1 LDIFMTDQATAL
13 NETAAP
19 EPQKGTK
26 PNKPAPVLVVLLI
39 VPLLGILIALLMIAT
54 NPNINANA
62 LPDNLD
68 TDSMSLMNF
77 VAPPF
82 DVLDPNGEVFS
93 LLDYRGRVVFLNF
106 WQTTC
111 EPCKREMPD
120 FAEFVREQ
128 GDTGAAVIAI
138 NFDETTE
145 TVKTWL
151 AQNDVVGLTVGM
163 DFESRIQRAYGVTV
177 LPTTFV
183 INPEGV
189 VVYIKYGA
197 MTYDEMQDY
206 LESVF
211 STSS

>member
-1 LDIFMTDQATAL
+1 MTEQTPAL
-13 NETAAP
+13 NEP
-19 EPQKGTK
+19 KD
-26 PNKPAPVLVVLLI
+26 NKPSPVLVVLLI
-39 VPLLGILIALLMIAT
+39 VPLLGILIALVMIAT
-54 NPNINANA
+54 NPATAVNNLAN
-62 LPDNLD
+62 NMD

-77 VAPPF
+77 IAPPF
-82 DVLDPNGEVFS
+82 DVLDPNGDVFS
-93 LLDYRGRVVFLNF
+93 LLDYKGRVVFLNF

-128 GDTGAAVIAI
+128 GNNGATVIAI

-189 VVYIKYGA
+189 VVYIKYGE
-197 MTYDEMQDY
+197 MTLDEMQDY
-206 LESVF
+206 LDSIL
-211 STSS
+211 SASS